1 VKFQIIPIKE
11 YAKRVIFAFLLV
23 SSFLA
28 IFLKP
33 CSSATEFSLFA
44 GGEIDTRGQGF
55 SYLGIDLTQKIYEN
69 ISVSGRV
76 TPNYLTYKYRSGD
89 HLIKAVSPG
98 LYTVAGIKLSWGQ
111 TTLGLFGGTEYRHTN
126 LHPDDK
132 NADIR
137 GTTFGGLVQGEFD
150 TWLPSRTNFNL
161 FASYSGTN
169 GFLYERGR
177 IKQQITNLNFK
188 KPNTINVGVEQFYG
202 RNPDFQQVGV
212 GPILE
217 IYNIP
222 NRISLALRS
231 GYKHDSTF
239 GNGFYGGLEFYV
251 GF

>member
-1 VKFQIIPIKE
+1 MKFQILQIAE
-11 YAKRVIFAFLLV
+11 YAKRVFFAFILV
-23 SSFLA
+23 YLFLA
-28 IFLKP
+28 VFLSP
-33 CSSATEFSLFA
+33 YSSATEVSLFA

-55 SYLGIDLTQKIYEN
+55 SYLGADLTQKIYEN

-89 HLIKAVSPG
+89 HLIRAVSPG

-111 TTLGLFGGTEYRHTN
+111 TTFGLFGGTEYRHTN

-132 NADIR
+132 NADVR
-137 GTTFGGLVQGEFD
+137 GTTFAGLVQAEFD
-150 TWLPSRTNFNL
+150 SWLPSRTNFNL
-161 FASYSGTN
+161 FASYSGTD

-188 KPNTINVGVEQFYG
+188 KPNTINVGIEQFYG
-202 RNPDFQQVGV
+202 RNPDFRQVGV

-222 NRISLALRS
+222 HRISFDLRC

-239 GNGFYGGLEFYV
+239 GSGIYGGLDFYK

>member
-1 VKFQIIPIKE
+1 VKLQIIPIRE

-23 SSFLA
+23 SGFLA
-28 IFLKP
+28 IFLNP
-33 CSSATEFSLFA
+33 CSSAAEFSIFA

-69 ISVSGRV
+69 ISISGRV

-137 GTTFGGLVQGEFD
+137 GTTFEGLVQGEFD

-161 FASYSGTN
+161 FASYSGTD

-188 KPNTINVGVEQFYG
+188 KPNTINIGMEQFFG
-202 RNPDFQQVGV
+202 RNPDFRQVGV

-222 NRISLALRS
+222 NRISFALRS